1 MNMQLDLFEYVEKQV
16 NLKSIN
22 EKINSLVP
30 GEEINFSNI
39 SIRKTDRF
47 IETLQ
52 ADVFHECFRN
62 QEECVQ
68 FIKLYLESGQFSK

>member
-1 MNMQLDLFEYVEKQV
+1 MQLDLFEHVDKQV

-22 EKINSLVP
+22 EKINSLAP

-39 SIRKTDRF
+39 SIRKTERF

-52 ADVFHECFRN
+52 VGVFHECFREH
-62 QEECVQ
+62 EECIH
-68 FIKLYLESGQFSK
+68 FIKVYLERGEFLK